1 MLTDYM
7 RIERLGNGALDGVSG
22 TIYKVYEFDGR
33 RHAWVLSGT
42 SVAPGYDRTDEE
54 CARHWVDAKERIA

>member
-7 RIERLGNGALDGVSG
+7 RIERLGNGTLDGVAG
-22 TIYKVYEFDGR
+22 TVFKVYEFDGR

-42 SVAPGYDRTDEE
+42 SVAPGNNRTDEE
-54 CARHWVDAKERIA
+54 CAKHWAGTRRKLA

>member
-7 RIERLGNGALDGVSG
+7 RIERLGNGTLDGIAG

-42 SVAPGYDRTDEE
+42 SVVRGNNRSDEE
-54 CARHWVDAKERIA
+54 CAQHWVSRKAQTA